1 MVKAILTKKF
11 VVVQEDKDGEL
22 FIEFPDD
29 LLDSMDWR
37 EGDQLIWTEMPN
49 GDGWTVTKCLRK
61 D

>member
-11 VVVQEDKDGEL
+11 VLVEKDADGEL

-37 EGDQLIWTEMPN
+37 EGDQLTWTERPN
-49 GDGWTVTKCLRK
+49 GNGWSVTKANRRG
-61 D
+61 